1 MDSTYAAYP
10 DPNIDPRQKGYDWI
24 LQYCTSAWQDANGF
38 SPLNMLYFG
47 RSRYAEIRQYRMGK
61 QSINKYKR
69 IQPGD
74 DIEDKTENNLNSQV
88 VPILSK
94 FVEIAIAKILQ
105 QEYDTQ
111 VFAVDPIAKSEEDA
125 YFTKMKAK
133 IQMRQLAMQA
143 GSPLADSP
151 VLKPN
156 PKEPEDLEQLQME
169 MDFGYKHVM
178 SMEAEQAIMLVRQQ
192 NDFRELRRRV
202 VEYLVDFGI
211 GGYRTFIDYN
221 GNVKFREVNP
231 ENLITSY
238 CEKSDFSDMVH
249 CGEIVPTK
257 VSDLI
262 DYFTPDQIEDIC
274 KNVAGKFNNPKTLNV
289 NQSRYWDRFKVLV
302 FDLEFLSW
310 NTTVYSNEID
320 GRGNERFGRTDYK
333 NIRYVSQSGATVG
346 LPTNESERGQAD
358 PVYMS
363 TTKQVKY
370 KAKWIVGTTYM
381 YDYGL
386 AENQNR
392 KKSNWT
398 HTSLDFHLFAWNG
411 YKMMYEGLTERLI
424 PLADAYQL
432 TWRKLQ
438 NLKNK
443 LIPYL
448 IELDLNAL
456 ESVGL
461 GAKGQQNMK
470 PSEII
475 DFAFNNFILM
485 KRSSDLLSSN
495 PNYKAVDIQA
505 TGQLEAFA
513 QLYADLDRIY
523 LMMQQVS
530 GLNEFTDGSTPN
542 AKALVPT
549 VETANV
555 STNNALFLI
564 MNADKQLAKM
574 LDDSIIQ
581 KVQMAVKL
589 GKVQGFVKALG
600 METVKFLQINPD
612 ISLYEFGIF
621 VEEAPTRAQ
630 WEALYQ
636 ELNIKESQGLI
647 DASQKIIV
655 MSCRTLKQAQMYLS
669 YSIKKNRERMEQ
681 AELAKI
687 QANNQGQQQIMLAA
701 EQMKQQTL
709 MMTAK
714 LEIEKEMV
722 KGQWQYTI
730 EMMKKQS
737 DLQEA
742 NVQGESKIVAADL
755 QKQAKI
761 ISSQI
766 AASAKEAASKAV

>member
-1 MDSTYAAYP
+1 MDSVLATYP
-10 DPNIDPRQKGYDWI
+10 DPNIDPRLKGYDWI
-24 LQYCTSAWQDANGF
+24 LQYCKAAWADAAGY

-47 RSRYAEIRQYRMGK
+47 KTRYSEIRQYRMGK
-61 QSINKYKR
+61 QSTNKYKR

-74 DIEDKTENNLNSQV
+74 DIEDKTEMSMDSMI

-94 FVEIAIAKILQ
+94 FIEIAIAKILQ
-105 QEYDTQ
+105 TEYDTQ
-111 VFAVDPIAKSEEDA
+111 VFAVDPIAKSEEDT

-133 IQMRQLAMQA
+133 ILMREAAIKA
-143 GSPLADSP
+143 GSPIADSP

-156 PKEPEDLEQLQME
+156 PKEPEDLEQLQIE
-169 MDFGYKHVM
+169 MDYGYKHVM
-178 SMEAEQAIMLVRQQ
+178 AMEAEQAILLVKQQ
-192 NDFRELRRRV
+192 NDFKELRRRI
-202 VEYLVDFGI
+202 VEYLVDFGVA
-211 GGYRTFIDYN
+211 GYRTCIDYN
-221 GNVKFREVNP
+221 GNVKIREVNP

-238 CEKSDFSDMVH
+238 AEKSDFSDMVH
-249 CGEIVPTK
+249 CGEVVPTK
-257 VSDLI
+257 VADLI
-262 DYFTPDQIEDIC
+262 DYFSPEQIEDIC
-274 KNVAGKFNNPKTLNV
+274 KNVAGKFNNPNTFNV

-302 FDLEFLSW
+302 FDIEFLNW
-310 NTTVYSNEID
+310 NTNVYSLETD
-320 GRGNERFGRTDYK
+320 GRGNQRFGKTDYK
-333 NIRYVSQSGATVG
+333 YIKYSQSTYT
-346 LPTNESERGQAD
+346 LNTDESERGQAE

-363 TTKQVKY
+363 TTKEVVY

-386 AENQNR
+386 AENMNR
-392 KKSNWT
+392 KKSSWAKTQLNY
-398 HTSLDFHLFAWNG
+398 HLFAWNG

-461 GAKGQQNMK
+461 GKGGNNMT
-470 PSEII
+470 PSQII

-485 KRSSDLLSSN
+485 KRSTDLINQN
-495 PNYKAVDIQA
+495 PNYKSVNIQA

-549 VETANV
+549 VETANI

-564 MNADKQLAKM
+564 MNADKQLSKM
-574 LDDSIIQ
+574 LDDAIIQ
-581 KVQMAVKL
+581 KVQIAVKL
-589 GKVQGFVKALG
+589 GRVQGYVRALG
-600 METVKFLQINPD
+600 METVKFLEINPD

-621 VEEAPTRAQ
+621 VEEAPTQAQ
-630 WEALYQ
+630 WEQLYA
-636 ELNIKESQGLI
+636 ELNLKESQGLI

-655 MSCRTLKQAQMYLS
+655 MSCRTLKQAQMYLA
-669 YSIKKNRERMEQ
+669 YCVKKTREQMQ
-681 AELAKI
+681 QFELAKI
-687 QANNQGQQQIMLAA
+687 QKANEGQTQMTMML
-701 EQMKQQTL
+701 EQAKQQTEVL
-709 MMTAK
+709 KAK
-714 LEIEKEMV
+714 LQIEIESV
-722 KGQWQYTI
+722 KGQWQYMI
-730 EMMKKQS
+730 EAMKKNS

-742 NVQGESKIVAADL
+742 NVQGESKVISSQL
-755 QKQAKI
+755 QSEAKI
-761 ISSQI
+761 IASEI
-766 AASAKEAASKAV
+766 AAAAKKSAEKATA

>member
-1 MDSTYAAYP
+1 MDSVLATYP
-10 DPNIDPRQKGYDWI
+10 DPNIDPRLKGYDFI
-24 LQYCTSAWQDANGF
+24 LSYAKAAWADANGY

-74 DIEDKTENNLNSQV
+74 DIEDKTENNMDGTV
-88 VPILSK
+88 VPVLSK
-94 FVEIAIAKILQ
+94 FIEIAIAKILQ
-105 QEYDTQ
+105 QDYDTQ
-111 VFAVDPIAKSEEDA
+111 VFAVDELSKSEEDI
-125 YFTKMKAK
+125 YFNKMKAK
-133 IQMRQLAMQA
+133 IQMRQMAVQA
-143 GSPLADSP
+143 GSPLANAP
-151 VLKPN
+151 ALQPN
-156 PKEPEDLEQLQME
+156 PKEPEDIEQLQME

-178 SMEAEQAIMLVRQQ
+178 ATEAEQAIMLIKQQ

-202 VEYLVDFGI
+202 VEYLIDFGVS
-211 GGYRTFIDYN
+211 GYRSYIDYN
-221 GNVKFREVNP
+221 GRVKFREVNP
-231 ENLITSY
+231 ENLVTSY

-257 VSDLI
+257 LADLI
-262 DYFTPDQIEDIC
+262 DYFTPAQMEDIC
-274 KNVAGKFNNPKTLNV
+274 KNVAGKFNNPSTFNV

-302 FDLEFLSW
+302 FDLEFLNW

-320 GRGNERFGRTDYK
+320 GRGNERFGKTEYK
-333 NIRYVSQSGATVG
+333 NIKYVTT
-346 LPTNESERGQAD
+346 PTTEDERGQAE

-363 TTKQVKY
+363 TTKEVVY
-370 KAKWIVGTTYM
+370 KCKWIVGTSYM

-386 AENQNR
+386 AENMNR
-392 KKSNWT
+392 KKSSWNKT
-398 HTSLDFHLFAWNG
+398 QLNFNLFAWNG
-411 YKMMYEGLTERLI
+411 YKMVYEGLTERLM

-461 GAKGQQNMK
+461 GKSGNNMT
-470 PSEII
+470 PAQII
-475 DFAFNNFILM
+475 DFAFSNFILL
-485 KRSSDLLSSN
+485 KRSTDLIKQN
-495 PNYKAVDIQA
+495 PNYKSVDIRP

-542 AKALVPT
+542 ARALVPT

-564 MNADKQLAKM
+564 MNADKQLTKM

-581 KVQMAVKL
+581 KVQIAVKL
-589 GKVQGFVKALG
+589 GKVEGFIKSLG
-600 METVKFLQINPD
+600 AETVRFLSINPD
-612 ISLYEFGIF
+612 ISLCEFGIF

-630 WEALYQ
+630 WEQLYA
-636 ELNIKESQGLI
+636 ELNLKESNGII

-655 MSCRTLKQAQMYLS
+655 MSCRTLKQAQMYLA
-669 YSIKKNRERMEQ
+669 YAVKKTREQMQ
-681 AELAKI
+681 QNELAKI
-687 QANNQGQQQIMLAA
+687 QTANQGQQQMTLAL
-701 EQMKQQTL
+701 EQAKQQTAIL
-709 MMTAK
+709 QAK
-714 LEIEKEMV
+714 LQIEIETV
-722 KGQWQYTI
+722 KGQWQYQI
-730 EMMKKQS
+730 EALKKGS
-737 DLQEA
+737 DLNEA
-742 NVQGESKIVAADL
+742 HVQG
-755 QKQAKI
+755 QAKV
-761 ISSQI
+761 ISAQI
-766 AASAKEAASKAV
+766 AANAKVASQQAV